1 MQFGS
6 FHIGWL
12 PVEPTHRKQLKLLR
26 QIMATQADI
35 INDLKETKA
44 RQLKTAGEIAAL
56 QVTATALNSKI
67 VELEAIIAQ
76 GGTISQELADIVA
89 EVKGLAVTVD
99 EQIPDLPVPEPTPE
113 QA

>member
-44 RQLKTAGEIAAL
+44 RQLKTASEIATV
-56 QVTATALNSKI
+56 QATVDTLNKKI
-67 VELEAIIAQ
+67 VDLEAIIAA
-76 GGTISQELADIVA
+76 GGEITPELATLVG
-89 EVKGLAVTVD
+89 EVKALAIATD
-99 EQIPDLPVPEPTPE
+99 EQLPDAVVPAPE
-113 QA
+113 A